1 MHLQMAWSSA
11 GPYSSASDVG
21 LSPHEMV
28 GPSSTYS
35 AGQRAN
41 TNGPDRHGIVQ
52 GIVGKRLRYEYTAS
66 TQVTEFILRRRSL
79 EGLRPIY
86 PTRRSRSDDLLPPTL
101 HVSNCVDLTWEGS
114 IHSTRSIVKP
124 AGVPGP
130 EGQSRPNG
138 AEEQDSAK
146 YGDVPDYWMTRQR

>member
-11 GPYSSASDVG
+11 GPYSGASDVR

-41 TNGPDRHGIVQ
+41 TNGPDR
-52 GIVGKRLRYEYTAS
+52 TAS
-66 TQVTEFILRRRSL
+66 SKVLSASGSGTNTLRRHRS
-79 EGLRPIY
+79 PIH
-86 PTRRSRSDDLLPPTL
+86 PSRRSSKVCDPSIPPDGHALMTTTAYL

-114 IHSTRSIVKP
+114 IRSTRSIVKP

-146 YGDVPDYWMTRQR
+146 YGDVPDYWMTRQQ